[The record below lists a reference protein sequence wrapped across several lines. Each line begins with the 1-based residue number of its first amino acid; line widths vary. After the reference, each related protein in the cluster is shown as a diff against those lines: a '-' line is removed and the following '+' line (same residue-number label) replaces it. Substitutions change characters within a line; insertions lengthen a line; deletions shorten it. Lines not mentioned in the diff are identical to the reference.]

1 MVLVA
6 GLKFHEMIL
15 GHPSTMVE
23 YPTFLPMGTPW
34 SPGQNRWPRLHCGQA
49 PKEFDIAQPVVVTKV
64 PQQYVIAGRQ
74 ADDGRARTAAGKRE
88 KGTPRATW
96 SFLVSGGLLC
106 ARPAPLEPLRLI
118 IGSSAGSIIQY
129 WGRHAASELSLGSGQ
144 DSSNAVV
151 VKVGV
156 FHVVTEGSP
165 VQYRKGQNHIPP
177 FYYEA

>member
-1 MVLVA
+1 MLVA

-74 ADDGRARTAAGKRE
+74 ADDGRARTAAGKRKKE
-88 KGTPRATW
+88 RDARHVVLLGFRGTALCPPGPPRATPTDYW
-96 SFLVSGGLLC
+96 LVRWFDHSILGT
-106 ARPAPLEPLRLI
+106 ARCVGAQPRFRTRFQQCGRCE
-118 IGSSAGSIIQY
+118 S
-129 WGRHAASELSLGSGQ
+129 WGISRC
-144 DSSNAVV
+144 D
-151 VKVGV
+151 
-156 FHVVTEGSP
+156 
-165 VQYRKGQNHIPP
+165 
-177 FYYEA
+177 